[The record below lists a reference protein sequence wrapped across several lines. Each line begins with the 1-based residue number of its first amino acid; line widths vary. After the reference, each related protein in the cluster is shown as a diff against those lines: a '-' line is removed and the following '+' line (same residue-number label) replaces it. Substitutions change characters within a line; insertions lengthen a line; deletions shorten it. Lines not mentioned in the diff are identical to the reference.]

1 MNSRTRRFSSSIPIL
16 FRLQGEEVWELGAVE
31 NLSGS
36 SVLFRSRSFLDSETP
51 LEVKVVIPGATLG
64 SQPVRLLCRAEVLR
78 SLKASPLESRVAA
91 RFSSFQFEAAVNPLH
106 PTAPAFGPNP
116 L

>member
-1 MNSRTRRFSSSIPIL
+1 MNSNARRLSSFIPIL

-31 NLSGS
+31 TLSGS
-36 SVLFRSRSFLDSETP
+36 GVLFRSRSFLDHETP
-51 LEVKVVIPGATLG
+51 LEVKVIIPGATLG

-78 SLKASPLESRVAA
+78 SLKASPIESRVTA
-91 RFSSFQFEAAVNPLH
+91 RFSSFQFEVAVNPFQ
-106 PTAPAFGPNP
+106 PAAPAFNVDP